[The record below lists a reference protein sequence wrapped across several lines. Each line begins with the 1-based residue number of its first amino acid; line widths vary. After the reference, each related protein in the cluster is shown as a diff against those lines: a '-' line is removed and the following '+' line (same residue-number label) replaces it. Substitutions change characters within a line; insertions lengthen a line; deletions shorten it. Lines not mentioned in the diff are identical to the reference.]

1 MTRARDNSF
10 NPFNNQVAG
19 KNAVIN
25 GAFDF
30 WQRGVSINGS
40 ANGTYTSD
48 RWSTGRS
55 GSALTVTR
63 QTTSDTTNLPSIQYC
78 ARVQRDSGN
87 TSTGPGYIIQPIE
100 SSNSTPFAGKTVTL
114 SFYARKGADYSTTNS
129 WLNPSLWSGTGIDQN
144 PWSGYTNTTNLIN
157 SNVVLTTVWQ
167 RYTLTSTVGSTAT
180 ELLVQFGFSPTGTAG
195 TNDYFEITGVQLEIG
210 SSATHFSRAGGT
222 IGGEL
227 SLCQRYY
234 QKSYSQGTNPA
245 TNNSPGAEVRMG
257 ASRTDQYATD
267 SSFSFPV
274 AMRIPPAV
282 LLYSS
287 TNSTVNSIYD
297 AGAGV
302 NRSAAVFN
310 IGDNR
315 AQIGLGSGV
324 TTTANTAYVW
334 HWVAS
339 AEL

>member
-1 MTRARDNSF
+1 MTRARDNAF

-19 KNAVIN
+19 KNMVIN
-25 GAFDF
+25 GAFDY
-30 WQRGVSINGS
+30 WQRGTSFTTGAFQYS
-40 ANGTYTSD
+40 ADRWRIGRGAFQTGGTYT
-48 RWSTGRS
+48 
-55 GSALTVTR
+55 R
-63 QTTSDTTNLPSIQYC
+63 QNANLEGFRYC
-78 ARVQRDSGN
+78 MRVQRDIGGNGVGGGYVATSFETSESLRFSGK
-87 TSTGPGYIIQPIE
+87 I
-100 SSNSTPFAGKTVTL
+100 VTL
-114 SFYARKGADYSTTNS
+114 SFYARKSASYTGGGFSVAFQY
-129 WLNPSLWSGTGIDQN
+129 GTGVDETGFAEGN
-144 PWSGYTNTTNLIN
+144 FATGATNIFN
-157 SNVVLTTVWQ
+157 SSVTGLTTSWQ
-167 RYTLTSTVGSTAT
+167 RFTLTGLVPSNAT
-180 ELLVQFGFSPTGTAG
+180 QLGIRIIVEYAG
-195 TNDYFEITGVQLEIG
+195 VAPADDYAEITGVQLELG
-210 SSATHFSRAGGT
+210 SSATSFSRSAGT

-297 AGAGV
+297 AGAGA

-339 AEL
+339 SEL

>member
-10 NPFNNQVAG
+10 NPFNNQAAG
-19 KNAVIN
+19 RNIVIN
-25 GAFDF
+25 GGMDI
-30 WQRGVSINGS
+30 WQRGTSISTWLNGITTVDRWYFQAS
-40 ANGTYTSD
+40 ASTLYAQDSVNVAGGCRYSLKGTVGAGVANVVFYSAIETSNAIALANQTTVFSAYVATSTSASVTLMVQYSTAVDEPLVGTWTTAYTSNFTTTTTLE
-48 RWSTGRS
+48 RKQVTGTIPST
-55 GSALTVTR
+55 AK
-63 QTTSDTTNLPSIQYC
+63 SI
-78 ARVQRDSGN
+78 RVSVA
-87 TSTGPGYIIQPIE
+87 S
-100 SSNSTPFAGKTVTL
+100 SSNLA
-114 SFYARKGADYSTTNS
+114 A
-129 WLNPSLWSGTGIDQN
+129 
-144 PWSGYTNTTNLIN
+144 
-157 SNVVLTTVWQ
+157 
-167 RYTLTSTVGSTAT
+167 GSTIN
-180 ELLVQFGFSPTGTAG
+180 V
-195 TNDYFEITGVQLEIG
+195 TGVQLELG
-210 SSATHFSRAGGT
+210 STPTVFSRAGGT
-222 IGGEL
+222 IVGEL
-227 SLCQRYY
+227 LLCQRYY

-274 AMRIPPAV
+274 AMRIPPSV